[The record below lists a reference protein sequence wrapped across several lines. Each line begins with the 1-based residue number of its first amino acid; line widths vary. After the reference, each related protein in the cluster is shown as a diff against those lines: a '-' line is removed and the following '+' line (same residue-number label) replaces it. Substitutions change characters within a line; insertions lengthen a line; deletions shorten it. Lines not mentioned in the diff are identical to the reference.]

1 MEQEQNARVG
11 RLQERI
17 NQALREDLEATAESD
32 FSEYIPDTATPL
44 TERLAQVAQ
53 QRGVE
58 GMEAA
63 LDEFDR
69 LKQSED
75 LARLQHAL
83 MLFLSEH
90 PAATQLGLRIP
101 PLAER
106 NPSQILPS
114 KREE

>member
-1 MEQEQNARVG
+1 MEQEQDARVA
-11 RLQERI
+11 RLQRRI
-17 NQALREDLEATAESD
+17 NEALHEDLEATAESN
-32 FSEYIPDTATPL
+32 FSEYMPDSATPL
-44 TERLAQVAQ
+44 TERLVQAAQ

-90 PAATQLGLRIP
+90 PAATELGLRIP

>member
-1 MEQEQNARVG
+1 MEQEQDARVG

-17 NQALREDLEATAESD
+17 NEALREDLEATAESD
-32 FSEYIPDTATPL
+32 FSEYMPDTATPL
-44 TERLAQVAQ
+44 TERLARVAQ

-114 KREE
+114 QREE

>member
-1 MEQEQNARVG
+1 MEQEQDARVA

-17 NQALREDLEATAESD
+17 NDALREDLEATAESD
-32 FSEYIPDTATPL
+32 FSEYMPDTATPL
-44 TERLAQVAQ
+44 TQRLIQAAQ
-53 QRGVE
+53 QRGIE

>member
-1 MEQEQNARVG
+1 MEQEQDARVAS
-11 RLQERI
+11 LQKRI
-17 NQALREDLEATAESD
+17 NEALHEDLEATAESD
-32 FSEYIPDTATPL
+32 FSEYMPDTTTPL
-44 TERLAQVAQ
+44 TQRLSQAAQ
-53 QRGVE
+53 QRGIE

-90 PAATQLGLRIP
+90 PAATELGLRIP

>member
-1 MEQEQNARVG
+1 MEQEQQARVG

-17 NQALREDLEATAESD
+17 NEALREDLEATAESS
-32 FSEYIPDTATPL
+32 FSEYMPDTATPL
-44 TERLAQVAQ
+44 TQRLTQAAQ
-53 QRGVE
+53 QKGVE

-90 PAATQLGLRIP
+90 PAATELGLRIP

>member
-1 MEQEQNARVG
+1 MEQEQDARVG

-17 NQALREDLEATAESD
+17 NEALREDLEATAESD

-44 TERLAQVAQ
+44 TQRLAMVAQ
-53 QRGVE
+53 QKGVE

-90 PAATQLGLRIP
+90 PAATELGLRVP

>member
-1 MEQEQNARVG
+1 MEQEQDARVG

-17 NQALREDLEATAESD
+17 NEALREDLEATAESD

-44 TERLAQVAQ
+44 TQRLAQVAQ
-53 QRGVE
+53 QRGIE

-69 LKQSED
+69 LRQSED

>member
-1 MEQEQNARVG
+1 MEQEQDARVG

-17 NQALREDLEATAESD
+17 NKALREDLEATAESD
-32 FSEYIPDTATPL
+32 FSEYIPDTATSL
-44 TERLAQVAQ
+44 TRRLTQAAAQ
-53 QRGVE
+53 QRGIE

-83 MLFLSEH
+83 LLFLTQH

-101 PLAER
+101 PLGER

-114 KREE
+114 KRE

>member
-1 MEQEQNARVG
+1 MEQEQDARVAKV
-11 RLQERI
+11 QERI
-17 NQALREDLEATAESD
+17 NEALHEDLEATAESS
-32 FSEYIPDTATPL
+32 FSEYMPDTATPL
-44 TERLAQVAQ
+44 TEQLARAAQ
-53 QRGVE
+53 QKGVE

-90 PAATQLGLRIP
+90 PAATELGLRIP

>member
-1 MEQEQNARVG
+1 MEQEQDARVG

-17 NQALREDLEATAESD
+17 NEALREDLGATAESD
-32 FSEYIPDTATPL
+32 FSEYMPDTATPL
-44 TERLAQVAQ
+44 TQRLAQAAQ

>member
-1 MEQEQNARVG
+1 MEQEQDARVG

-17 NQALREDLEATAESD
+17 NEALREDLEATAESD
-32 FSEYIPDTATPL
+32 FSEYMPDTATPL

-69 LKQSED
+69 LKRSED

-114 KREE
+114 KRED